1 MLFLV
6 TDAGFHTFRHEY
18 LKHFPGSSIYCQQ
31 PLFIC
36 CAFDIL
42 HPFLCLV
49 FPSILNKT
57 NLASR
62 SPDGG
67 AKVWSPLCFC
77 PICKDP
83 ASGSDSS
90 VKAIDGHSKLK
101 AFPNSALEKLALGP
115 GMLRSQEP

>member
-1 MLFLV
+1 MMLFLV
-6 TDAGFHTFRHEY
+6 TAAGFHTFRHEY

-36 CAFDIL
+36 CVFDIL

-67 AKVWSPLCFC
+67 AKVWTEGDQPWDF
-77 PICKDP
+77 
-83 ASGSDSS
+83 SGRNDAEAETP
-90 VKAIDGHSKLK
+90 VLWPPHAK
-101 AFPNSALEKLALGP
+101 N
-115 GMLRSQEP
+115 